1 MVCERFTPQGLVMLR
16 GATLRE
22 VTAAGVTS
30 RTLQDANEL
39 VTTLGDWFG
48 LDVPAMAD
56 RWARV
61 WSSHLAWQKEQAAVS
76 C

>member
-1 MVCERFTPQGLVMLR
+1 
-16 GATLRE
+16 
-22 VTAAGVTS
+22 
-30 RTLQDANEL
+30 
-39 VTTLGDWFG
+39 
-48 LDVPAMAD
+48 MAD